1 MMLLYD
7 RAVVLRAFMIGY
19 IALRGLLL
27 RKSGLLRL
35 RVYGLRRGE
44 GINRLLIGGLTIGHL
59 PLLRREGGLESALL
73 HAGIG
78 ALRGAGLRVHL
89 GGGAIGIH
97 LHAGRSQQIHAHAGG
112 KPRHGAAQG
121 EASAVERIDI
131 AAHLG
136 LIGNAVHHRD
146 DAVTRAQDADGVAA
160 IGDAAGV
167 DHAGGK
173 LLGRRALLGLR
184 GGLRLLRLLRN
195 AREGHYVFSFGL
207 LGLLRVLGRAAI
219 ALLGL
224 IALLQGRGGIGGLLH
239 LRLDRLLRLL
249 IGLRLIRRLLIGVL
263 LIGRL
268 RVGLLIGRSL
278 IGALLR
284 LRIIGRLRIGLRALL
299 GRSLLLRLGIIA
311 RIAGRRG
318 GIIGRFLL
326 GAGAVEERIVGAK
339 EISNAVH

>member
-1 MMLLYD
+1 M
-7 RAVVLRAFMIGY
+7 
-19 IALRGLLL
+19 
-27 RKSGLLRL
+27 
-35 RVYGLRRGE
+35 
-44 GINRLLIGGLTIGHL
+44 
-59 PLLRREGGLESALL
+59 
-73 HAGIG
+73 
-78 ALRGAGLRVHL
+78 RVHL
-89 GGGAIGIH
+89 GGGAVGIH

-239 LRLDRLLRLL
+239 LRLGRLL

-268 RVGLLIGRSL
+268 RVGMLIGRSL

-318 GIIGRFLL
+318 GIIGPLPPRR
-326 GAGAVEERIVGAK
+326 GGR
-339 EISNAVH
+339 

>member
-1 MMLLYD
+1 MLLYD

-78 ALRGAGLRVHL
+78 ALRGAGLCVHL

-173 LLGRRALLGLR
+173 LLGRRALL
-184 GGLRLLRLLRN
+184 GLRLLRLLRN

-284 LRIIGRLRIGLRALL
+284 LRILGRLRIGLRALL
-299 GRSLLLRLGIIA
+299 GRGLLLRLGIIA

-339 EISNAVH
+339 EIFNAVH